1 MVQTYIPKRQ
11 KRYADDAIQR
21 GLQLMNDGVSL
32 RKAARWTCVP
42 IQTLIRWFV
51 KEPSWEGSGRFRT
64 VLTAEEEQLV
74 VIALQTSSWLGWPC
88 GPEEVKLM
96 IKSYLDSQNKKTVF
110 KDNTPGEDWMLKF
123 KKKYFEQMRIKYPEV
138 LTLTRVKNLSDDV
151 TANFFEL
158 VHN

>member
-1 MVQTYIPKRQ
+1 M
-11 KRYADDAIQR
+11 
-21 GLQLMNDGVSL
+21 
-32 RKAARWTCVP
+32 
-42 IQTLIRWFV
+42 

-74 VIALQTSSWLGWPC
+74 VIALQTSSC

-96 IKSYLDSQNKKTVF
+96 IKSYLDSQNKKIVF

-123 KKKYFEQMRIKYPEV
+123 KKKYFDQIRMKNPEV
-138 LTLTRVKNLSDDV
+138 LTLTRVKNLPDDA
-151 TANFFEL
+151 TTNFFEL